1 MPRLVQDLRGRIL
14 GRYRLVT
21 ELGSG
26 GMGAVY
32 YGEHVSIGRRA
43 AVKVLDPALGADE
56 EVIERFFTEARA
68 INALHHPNI
77 VEVIDL
83 AHEGEFHYLVME
95 LLEGET
101 LGARLERVK
110 RLELAALVAIAR
122 PVASALEAVHAKGMV
137 HRDLKPEN
145 IFLARDGQG
154 RERPTLLDFGVVKV
168 ADGDTP
174 GRTRAGLL
182 LGTPAYMSPEQCAGL
197 AQVDARS
204 DVYSFGAVAY
214 EAITGRRP
222 FVRGNVLAVL
232 SAHQCETPLAPSRLV
247 PELSTRVSSVILRA
261 LAKSPDERYASAV
274 EFAEELARAAEDSVT
289 RDRRLQRKRI
299 TQTRNVG
306 SKLAEIVGQ
315 RIAQGTLAL
324 PSMPEVC
331 AQCLELLR
339 VEPAL
344 LAEVADRVCRDP
356 LLAARI
362 LTVARP
368 RDGARVA
375 DVETALERLGVEAI
389 RAILAEMA
397 ARQVFVS
404 RDPRLRERLR
414 AIWER
419 SIALSLAAAR
429 LVDEVE
435 TTITRG
441 EAQSAGL
448 LAEIG
453 HPILAA
459 LLLDVE
465 RSSSPKEGEE
475 GSWIT
480 DEVFAAVVA
489 EHGGP
494 VGAKVATQWG
504 LDPEIVRTIE
514 GLDEWDDEPGTLRD
528 LVRLAA
534 ELASEA
540 GYLGPGGRPAR
551 DAVAAAGRLRFGLAI
566 EAQGRIVGA
575 LPLLVREQ
583 LGGRR
588 SSVDGGINTLNER

>member
-1 MPRLVQDLRGRIL
+1 MTRLVQDLRGRIL

-32 YGEHVSIGRRA
+32 YAEHVSIGRRA

-77 VEVIDL
+77 VDVIDL
-83 AHEGEFHYLVME
+83 AHEGDLHYLVME

-110 RLELAALVAIAR
+110 RLDLSALIAIAR
-122 PVASALEAVHAKGMV
+122 PVASALQAVHDKGMV

-197 AQVDARS
+197 AEVDARS
-204 DVYSFGAVAY
+204 DVYSFGAVVY

-222 FVRGNVLAVL
+222 FVRSNVLAVL
-232 SAHQCETPLAPSRLV
+232 SAHQCETPLPPSRLV

-261 LAKSPDERYASAV
+261 LAKSPDERHASAV
-274 EFAEELARAAEDSVT
+274 EFAEDLARAAEDSVT

-324 PSMPEVC
+324 PSMPEAC

-339 VEPAL
+339 VEPIL
-344 LAEVADRVCRDP
+344 LSEIVGRVLRDP
-356 LLAARI
+356 LLTARI
-362 LTVARP
+362 LNAARS
-368 RDGARVA
+368 RNGTRVA
-375 DVETALERLGVEAI
+375 DVEKALARLGVDAT
-389 RAILAEMA
+389 RAILEELS

-419 SIALSLAAAR
+419 SVAVSLAAAR

-435 TTITRG
+435 TTIPRG

-448 LAEIG
+448 VAEIG

-465 RSSSPKEGEE
+465 RTSSRKDGEE

-514 GLDEWDDEPGTLRD
+514 GLDEWDDEPGTRRD

-540 GYLGPGGRPAR
+540 GYLGPGGRAAR
-551 DAVAAAGRLRFGLAI
+551 DAVTTAGRMRFGLAI

-575 LPLLVREQ
+575 LPLLVQEQ

-588 SSVDGGINTLNER
+588 SSVDGGVNTLNER